1 MFSVFRG
8 HQRFFSR
15 VNAPPK
21 NSPRWRRWLKR
32 VLAGGAL
39 FLLVVALVT
48 LRPVDRGEWLPTAP
62 AQSAL
67 ADAGAMQRE
76 LAAARPAAF
85 EAGWASAPLELRIG
99 EPLAGY
105 GARRGAASVGVEEP
119 LFARALFLRA
129 GGAEVVLVA
138 ADVLLVHREVAREV
152 VQLCAARGI
161 AERAIYF
168 TATHTHCGPGG
179 WGPNVIEQAV
189 CGKFDPDAVQRLA
202 RVLAAV
208 ILDARAAAQP
218 AEWTWLELSAPGHV
232 RNRTVK
238 NGPID
243 PSLDALCVRRG
254 DAGATGATGVFAFYG
269 AHATCRGARLLKFS
283 GDYPGALVRE
293 LTKGGMAFAAFGA
306 GAVASQSPVGKG
318 DDAARAEDIG
328 GDLARQILAAL
339 PTAVWKREAAL
350 AVARRDVPLP
360 NLQVRLGRRVR
371 LASWLA
377 DSLHAPSAPFHLV
390 RLDDRWLAGLP
401 GEFSA
406 MLTAPLRASAAR
418 AGVRLCV
425 TPFNGDYAGYVL
437 PPENLDT
444 TAYEAGMTFLGPWG
458 GDYFAQLIR
467 AGTGMDRDRTAK
479 PAPAVTSEKN

>member
-1 MFSVFRG
+1 MNPT
-8 HQRFFSR
+8 Q
-15 VNAPPK
+15 K
-21 NSPRWRRWLKR
+21 NSARWWRWGKR
-32 VLAGGAL
+32 VIVGGAL
-39 FLLVVALVT
+39 CVLVIALAT
-48 LRPVDRGEWLPTAP
+48 LRPVDRGERVQTAP
-62 AQSAL
+62 ALAAL

-76 LAAARPAAF
+76 LAAARPAAL

-105 GARRGAASVGVEEP
+105 GARRGAAAVGAEEP

-189 CGKFDPDAVQRLA
+189 CGKFDAEAVHRLA

-208 ILDARAAAQP
+208 IVSARAAAKP
-218 AEWTWLELSAPGHV
+218 AEWTWLELSAPEHV

-243 PSLDALCVRRG
+243 PSLDALCVRRSDDG
-254 DAGATGATGVFAFYG
+254 VTGVFAFYG
-269 AHATCRGARLLKFS
+269 AHATCRGAGLLKFS
-283 GDYPGALVRE
+283 GDYPGALVRQLE
-293 LTKGGMAFAAFGA
+293 RGGMAFAAFGA

-328 GDLARQILAAL
+328 GDLARGILAAL
-339 PTAVWKREAAL
+339 PAATWKSEVAL
-350 AVARRDVPLP
+350 GVARHGVTLP
-360 NLQVRLGRRVR
+360 TLQVRLGRRVR
-371 LASWLA
+371 LATWLA
-377 DSLHAPSAPFHLV
+377 SALHGPSAPFHLV
-390 RLDDRWLAGLP
+390 RLDEHWLAGLP
-401 GEFSA
+401 VEFSA

-418 AGVRLCV
+418 VGVRLCV

-437 PPENLDT
+437 PPENFDT

-458 GDYFAQLIR
+458 GEYFAQLIR
-467 AGTGMDRDRTAK
+467 AGTGMDRAPVKAEATTARGK
-479 PAPAVTSEKN
+479 E